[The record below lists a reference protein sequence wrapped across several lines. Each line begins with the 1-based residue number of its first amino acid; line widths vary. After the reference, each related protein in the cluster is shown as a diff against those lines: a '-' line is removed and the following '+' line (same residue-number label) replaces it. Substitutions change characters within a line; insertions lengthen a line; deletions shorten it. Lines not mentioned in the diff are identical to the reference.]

1 MSYHIERIAR
11 TILLGMRLK
20 LIESCPFQVIP
31 ALSTF
36 CIYATI
42 GVFALYI
49 LQATYFVACLTLDQR
64 RVDAKRNACLLC
76 YTHKEDYKPNKYY
89 RFSIQNFFFKKI
101 WGPLLTKL
109 PIKVCLLVTRFFF
122 FFLKNVVVLSAAQ

>member
-1 MSYHIERIAR
+1 MIQ
-11 TILLGMRLK
+11 
-20 LIESCPFQVIP
+20 LIFIGYCCFQVIP

-64 RVDAKRNACLLC
+64 RVDAKRNACILC
-76 YTHKEDYKPNKYY
+76 YTHKIDYIQNKHY
-89 RFSIQNFFFKKI
+89 RFSVQNTFLKHI
-101 WGPLLTKL
+101 WGPLLTKR
-109 PIKVCLLVTRFFF
+109 PIKVSFFTYGYKNDYFVLRRTPGCWIYCQSCINCFTR
-122 FFLKNVVVLSAAQ
+122 